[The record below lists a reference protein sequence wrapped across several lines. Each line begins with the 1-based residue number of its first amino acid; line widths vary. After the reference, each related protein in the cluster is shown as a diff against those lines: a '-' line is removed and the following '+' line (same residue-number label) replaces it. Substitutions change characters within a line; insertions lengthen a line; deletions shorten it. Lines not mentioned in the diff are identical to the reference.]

1 MNWELYEVWAEDDA
15 GQEELIETTNSRKQ
29 AFEIA
34 QLFEPLHIGFSC
46 RQIGLGLGAVAAFFI
61 HLLLRH
67 CVFGTQRD
75 PTGFGA
81 FGQLQTGRGLLP
93 GGQGL

>member
-34 QLFEPLHIGFSC
+34 QTQLDLGYIASIVYLENEEGFLEKVKRFEHG
-46 RQIGLGLGAVAAFFI
+46 
-61 HLLLRH
+61 
-67 CVFGTQRD
+67 
-75 PTGFGA
+75 
-81 FGQLQTGRGLLP
+81 
-93 GGQGL
+93 